1 MAYCPSPLLF
11 RSTVTPLMRCMTLAT
26 VMSGLSSMAFALITF
41 ITCIA
46 LFSNCRAPVSVTP
59 GFVAITTASE
69 SITSLPSMHISTLA
83 SPCAAI
89 SSDR

>member
-1 MAYCPSPLLF
+1 
-11 RSTVTPLMRCMTLAT
+11 MRCMTLAT

-59 GFVAITTASE
+59 GFVAMTCTSV
-69 SITSLPSMHISTLA
+69 SVTSLPSMHISTLS

-89 SSDR
+89 SSGR

>member
-1 MAYCPSPLLF
+1 
-11 RSTVTPLMRCMTLAT
+11 MRCMTLAT

-59 GFVAITTASE
+59 GLVAITC
-69 SITSLPSMHISTLA
+69 TSVSVTSFPSRQISTCLS
-83 SPCAAI
+83 SPRAAI
-89 SSDR
+89 SSVR